1 MNSVKIS
8 QLKKMRS
15 SCAVILTFI
24 LVFTAVLPCGNAYA
38 AQVGNSY
45 ISSAGACVMDC
56 DTGEVLYELNG
67 YALRVPA
74 SMTKIMTLYCVYEAL
89 ENGEITLDTRVPIS
103 SNVYWKSRNQ
113 LYQNMI
119 SLNYDTVYTVDEIMG
134 VVITYSAS
142 AATVALAELVGGG
155 SEQAFVSRMNKTAK
169 KLGINAHYYDSCGVA
184 DNQITPV
191 SMADLA
197 RKTITKYPDIIAR
210 SSKKSVT
217 FKGAAY
223 KTTNHLLDT
232 YYYEGADGLKTGTS
246 TAAGACFCGTA
257 LRDGKRL
264 ISVTMGSSSAG
275 QRFTD
280 TARLLNYGFG
290 IIKDRRNIVCF
301 TNIRTFMNGLE
312 MPTFSYVGTNPHA
325 VVVAEDLANYGF
337 DVTYDDALRKISI
350 KENAQKAK
358 NPIALDIYKNRNG
371 QKAFSVK
378 DSNITVALETSG
390 GECILSD
397 VYNVGGYT
405 CISIDELANYFNF
418 EWNGAEMTAYIGI
431 GSSL

>member
-1 MNSVKIS
+1 MILSKIL
-8 QLKKMRS
+8 QFKKMRS
-15 SCAVILTFI
+15 SCAAILTLI
-24 LVFTAVLPCGNAYA
+24 LVFTSVLPSGNVYA
-38 AQVGNSY
+38 AYVGNSY

-56 DTGEVLYELNG
+56 DTGEVLYELKG
-67 YALRVPA
+67 YTLRVPA

-103 SNVYWKSRNQ
+103 SSVYWKSRNQ

-169 KLGINAHYYDSCGVA
+169 KLGINARYYDSCGVA

-197 RKTITKYPDIIAR
+197 RKTILKYPDIIAR
-210 SSKKSVT
+210 SSRKTVT
-217 FKGAAY
+217 FKGATY

-257 LRDGKRL
+257 VRDGKRL
-264 ISVTMGSSSAG
+264 VSVTMGSTSAG

-280 TARLLNYGFG
+280 TARLLDYGFG
-290 IIKDRRNIVCF
+290 VIKDRRNIVCF
-301 TNIRTFMNGLE
+301 TNMRTFMNGLE
-312 MPTFSYVGTNPHA
+312 MPTFCYIGTSPHA
-325 VVVAEDLANYGF
+325 VVIAEDLANYGF
-337 DVTYDDALRKISI
+337 DVSYDDALRKISI
-350 KENAQKAK
+350 KANGQKDK

-378 DSNITVALETSG
+378 DSNIAVAFETTD
-390 GECILSD
+390 GEQILSD

-405 CISIDELANYFNF
+405 CISIDELAKYFDF
-418 EWNGAEMTAYIGI
+418 EWNGGEMTAYIT
-431 GSSL
+431 SEN